1 MAKYTKFISFEGID
15 GSGKT
20 TQIELLK
27 NKLLLLGEK
36 VEVLREPG
44 GTVISEKIRKILLDK
59 SNLSLSSEAES
70 LLFFASRNQLLKE
83 KIIPM
88 LNNGTFIICDRFND
102 STIAYQGYG
111 FSSNVEKLEM
121 ISDFAT
127 LGNSPELTFYLDIS
141 VEASISRRQYMEDD
155 RIEKKGIQ
163 YLNKVRQGFLAIAD
177 KNPKRIIT
185 VDASLDRNKIN
196 DMVWNI
202 VREKYEFKS

>member
-44 GTVISEKIRKILLDK
+44 GTAISEKIRKILLDK

-83 KIIPM
+83 KAIPM
-88 LNNGTFIICDRFND
+88 LSEGTFIICDRFND

-111 FSSNVEKLEM
+111 FSSNIEKLEM

-127 LGNSPELTFYLDIS
+127 LSNSPELTFYLDIS
-141 VEASISRRQYMEDD
+141 AEASISRRQYMEDD
-155 RIEKKGIQ
+155 RIEKKGIE
-163 YLNKVRQGFLAIAD
+163 YLDKVRQGFLAIAD
-177 KNPKRIIT
+177 KHPKRIIT
-185 VDASLDRNKIN
+185 IDASLDRNKIN
-196 DMVWNI
+196 DIIWNI
-202 VREKYEFKS
+202 VKEKYEFKS

>member
-44 GTVISEKIRKILLDK
+44 GTAISEKIRKILLDK
-59 SNLSLSSEAES
+59 SNLGLSSEAES

-83 KIIPM
+83 KVIPM
-88 LNNGTFIICDRFND
+88 LNEGTFIICDRFND

-111 FSSNVEKLEM
+111 FSSNIEKLEM

-127 LGNSPELTFYLDIS
+127 LSNSPELTFYLDIS
-141 VEASISRRQYMEDD
+141 AEASISRRQYMEDD
-155 RIEKKGIQ
+155 RIEKKGIE
-163 YLNKVRQGFLAIAD
+163 YLDKVRQGFLAIAD
-177 KNPKRIIT
+177 KNLKRIIT
-185 VDASLDRNKIN
+185 IDASLDRNKIN
-196 DMVWNI
+196 DIVWNI